1 MIRYNEAMVLLENK
15 MFIIKRDNVNKY
27 VGTIENLVVTDVEE
41 SRNSKEYKHMLTNL
55 YDYVQSIQP

>member
-1 MIRYNEAMVLLENK
+1 MVLLENK

-27 VGTIENLVVTDVEE
+27 VGTIENLVVTDVDE